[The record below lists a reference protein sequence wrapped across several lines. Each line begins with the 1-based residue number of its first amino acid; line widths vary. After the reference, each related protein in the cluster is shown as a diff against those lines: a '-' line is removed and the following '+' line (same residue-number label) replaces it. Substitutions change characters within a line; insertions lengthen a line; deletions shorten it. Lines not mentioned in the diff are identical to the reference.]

1 MRNFADTGKRN
12 PLRDHEQILR
22 VENLI
27 MYVTF
32 GDDRLMGLGVARC
45 RISHFSIDLRR
56 RPYNTLAL
64 PCECVISTDTR
75 TTVRVCDIHRR
86 ISEKDDPSRH
96 AFQGHSR
103 LSEPTRIDPPPMTS
117 YKRSTATTDQF
128 RTVS

>member
-64 PCECVISTDTR
+64 PCECVISTDGYLKKMTP
-75 TTVRVCDIHRR
+75 RVMPFKVTQGYRNRR
-86 ISEKDDPSRH
+86 VSIR
-96 AFQGHSR
+96 R
-103 LSEPTRIDPPPMTS
+103 L
-117 YKRSTATTDQF
+117 
-128 RTVS
+128 